1 MKSIITDLTK
11 DTVNL
16 ILNECQKD
24 ENKQRLKSIT
34 NDILKVALNL
44 VQPYLYTIIAILI
57 LLFIMNCFQFYYYI
71 KLFISTRENLE
82 LQLDDIITKTI

>member
-34 NDILKVALNL
+34 NDILKVAINL